1 MLRFCNIIHPI
12 LVILPIKAMIDRLQA
27 IFIHPGFFVHPAHSV
42 YSLTAALAV
51 IILLSGPAK
60 SQFAGASDAIAL
72 NVRAS
77 ESAAENPQDFRNNHV
92 FIRFYGQSFPM
103 SIQYQRYLGSF
114 LGGNSSVKVGS
125 GAWDTNYQTINIA
138 AMIEYPLFWRYFAG
152 YGIGYNYRVDRTEK
166 ENFDAGISLHLNRRA
181 FGEEIITYGVSL
193 NFGAILFDHRDA
205 VMKNDFPFLI
215 NDRFIFSIGFHMG
228 IGF

>member
-12 LVILPIKAMIDRLQA
+12 LVIISFKAMINRLQA
-27 IFIHPGFFVHPAHSV
+27 TFIHPGFFVHPAHSV
-42 YSLTAALAV
+42 FSLAAALAV
-51 IILLSGPAK
+51 IILLSGPAQA
-60 SQFAGASDAIAL
+60 QFAGASDAIAL

-103 SIQYQRYLGSF
+103 SIQYQRYLGSI

-125 GAWDTNYQTINIA
+125 GAWETNYQTINIA

-166 ENFDAGISLHLNRRA
+166 ENFDVGISLHLNRRA

>member
-1 MLRFCNIIHPI
+1 MRRFTQRNKAYNILGSALIVVLLLIP
-12 LVILPIKAMIDRLQA
+12 
-27 IFIHPGFFVHPAHSV
+27 SV
-42 YSLTAALAV
+42 TVAQTADG
-51 IILLSGPAK
+51 SGAT
-60 SQFAGASDAIAL
+60 DL
-72 NVRAS
+72 NDVRVS
-77 ESAAENPQDFRNNHV
+77 ESAAENQQDFRNNHV

-125 GAWDTNYQTINIA
+125 GAGFRGRNYRTVNIA
-138 AMIEYPLFWRYFAG
+138 AMIEYPLFWRFFAG

-166 ENFDAGISLHLNRRA
+166 ENFDVGISLHLNRRA